1 MLHLVQNGEPI
12 FGSEF
17 NSLNGAMI
25 AARYLTRTEGVDTEV
40 RRTDTSDAVCAFRLT
55 SRGVEMVIMDEVVS

>member
-17 NSLNGAMI
+17 NSLNAAMM
-25 AARYLTRTEGVDTEV
+25 AGKSLTLEEGVDTEV
-40 RRTDTSDAVCAFRLT
+40 RRCPAGELVCAFRVT
-55 SRGVEMVIMDEVVS
+55 ENGVEMVIAD